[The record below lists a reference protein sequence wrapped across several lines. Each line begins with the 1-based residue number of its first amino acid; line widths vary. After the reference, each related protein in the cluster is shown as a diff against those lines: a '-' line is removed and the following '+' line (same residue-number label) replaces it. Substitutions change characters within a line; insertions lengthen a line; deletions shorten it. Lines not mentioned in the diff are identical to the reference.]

1 MHKIVRNGVKN
12 AKNQTPS
19 DNEPAVIDFGM
30 RKISSQNFSKIVA
43 LPKTALKN
51 CGDDKSM
58 QVKVQLVQQNGE
70 KYLKL
75 TPTCSI
81 KGSDHK

>member
-1 MHKIVRNGVKN
+1 MRKYARNG
-12 AKNQTPS
+12 AKNTKESPT

-75 TPTCSI
+75 TPTCSVR
-81 KGSDHK
+81 SDSR

>member
-1 MHKIVRNGVKN
+1 MTQKS
-12 AKNQTPS
+12 NQKKS
-19 DNEPAVIDFGM
+19 VDGSPAIIDFGM
-30 RKISSQNFSKIVA
+30 RKISSQNFSKIVT

-70 KYLKL
+70 KFLKL
-75 TPTCSI
+75 TPICSTR
-81 KGSDHK
+81 SDSK